1 MIVGAEPERYTL
13 PLRSSSSSSAYR
25 PMAMPKL
32 AVADMHWRL
41 LPPPRF
47 ALSVLSLSERST
59 GVKELSQPRSRALPV
74 GNFEGERYVSYLI
87 QAYAM
92 HIDSIQKG
100 ARAHRF
106 DGRIGHHSKF
116 SESAGGCEVLEAG

>member
-1 MIVGAEPERYTL
+1 
-13 PLRSSSSSSAYR
+13 
-25 PMAMPKL
+25 
-32 AVADMHWRL
+32 
-41 LPPPRF
+41 
-47 ALSVLSLSERST
+47 
-59 GVKELSQPRSRALPV
+59 
-74 GNFEGERYVSYLI
+74 VSYLI